1 MSRLKYFPR
10 PLKEGSHLH
19 NRTTLWLSCKCIRA
33 SLDRFS
39 QFFFFVL
46 LCFFFLFLSNDTFLH
61 QRDAHLKVN
70 DEVPKSKKDKRERLV
85 ENVNFFFSFSVAVFQ
100 GPLCM

>member
-1 MSRLKYFPR
+1 MQMHSGLAR
-10 PLKEGSHLH
+10 PLF
-19 NRTTLWLSCKCIRA
+19 A
-33 SLDRFS
+33 V
-39 QFFFFVL
+39 FFFLF
-46 LCFFFLFLSNDTFLH
+46 CFGFFFLFLSNDTFLH

-70 DEVPKSKKDKRERLV
+70 DEVPKSKKDKREKLV